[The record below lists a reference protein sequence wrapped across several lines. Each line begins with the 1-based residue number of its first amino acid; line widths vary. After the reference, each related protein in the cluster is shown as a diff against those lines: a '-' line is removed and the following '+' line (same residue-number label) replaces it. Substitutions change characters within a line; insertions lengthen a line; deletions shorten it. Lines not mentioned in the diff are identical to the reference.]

1 MSEHKSIIGLYYP
14 VYILAILGSML
25 LYQMVN
31 TIAGPVFLISGT
43 ILISIFMYPYPSPAK
58 DYFITIAWVLWIA
71 QVVLTYYFDN
81 HVGNILFI
89 QAWVIILTFAAIGE
103 VLINFNKKTLHS

>member
-14 VYILAILGSML
+14 VYILAILGS
-25 LYQMVN
+25 
-31 TIAGPVFLISGT
+31 VFLYLLGNIITGPAFLVFGT

-71 QVVLTYYFDN
+71 QVVLIYYFDN

-89 QAWVIILTFAAIGE
+89 QAWAIILTFAAIGE